1 MHAEPMWTSAAPLK
15 VTPADRLVLESWV
28 RTPQTRQSIA
38 LRAQIVLGAG
48 QGQPNNQMAR
58 KLDVTRTTILLW
70 RRRFA
75 SGGPEPLTG
84 AAPGRGRK
92 RSIPPEKIAEILK
105 LTVSSQT

>member
-15 VTPADRLVLESWV
+15 VTPADRLVLEGWV
-28 RTPQTRQSIA
+28 RTHQTGRSIA
-38 LRAQIVLGAG
+38 LRD
-48 QGQPNNQMAR
+48 QMAR